1 MKQLLTGTAFL
12 FVAFLLP
19 ATIAAQEYAES
30 IKAVRQRTEKFL
42 QTIRDEKWDELHR
55 YVVIV
60 THKGRDEKTVEQV
73 TDSPEDDN
81 SRSIVVSRLKAVYER
96 LKPGQIRSIRL
107 AGIDNSAAFIGY
119 RHGDLDGFDMIL
131 FDGEWFYTIEVWQ

>member
-19 ATIAAQEYAES
+19 TTIAAQEYAET

-73 TDSPEDDN
+73 TTP
-81 SRSIVVSRLKAVYER
+81 RKTTI
-96 LKPGQIRSIRL
+96 PGPL
-107 AGIDNSAAFIGY
+107 
-119 RHGDLDGFDMIL
+119 
-131 FDGEWFYTIEVWQ
+131 W